1 MPILIFLCIV
11 IGVLFI
17 SYCINKQEK
26 KENVTTSKQDVHN
39 SVIIGDYL
47 RLRVK
52 WKSEDL
58 GEDYDAFL
66 FNGKEF
72 THVVAY
78 DHVW

>member
-1 MPILIFLCIV
+1 M
-11 IGVLFI
+11 
-17 SYCINKQEK
+17 
-26 KENVTTSKQDVHN
+26 HN
-39 SVIIGDYL
+39 SVITGDYL

-78 DHVW
+78 DHV